1 MKITKANS
9 ILIATIV
16 FFLII
21 IIYLSYIK
29 FTKYKAN
36 IINNINKEL
45 YIAAI
50 SIPYVLNEGFHQRA
64 IDKNTISKE
73 EDSLNIKNLSE
84 LNDKIGLKYLYT
96 VIQKNGNYY
105 LTSSSAT
112 KDEILE
118 NKQVKYFTLY
128 EDANEILK
136 NSFNINQAV
145 FFSNSDRWGNYRSV
159 AIPITT
165 KNGNK
170 YLACADIDVNYVKQL
185 LKINIID
192 FLIDISIL
200 TTFILLTFTLYYK
213 NNKKN
218 TKNLQNEI
226 KIRIKAENDL
236 QKSYINLEKIIEDK
250 TFYLKQSEKNFQ
262 TIFNIIDDLVF
273 VIDDKG
279 KIININQTAI
289 DKLKFNKN
297 EIIGSFITDFQSEHF
312 SIDFLNLLEN
322 IDNHKNE
329 LLSFPFLTQQN
340 ELLYLEAKLIKGIWD
355 DDEVFFFIAKDVSD
369 IKISEE
375 KFSTAF
381 EANPSAMA
389 ISDIEQSFLIDVN
402 ESFVKIFGYSQ
413 IDVVGKSIDD
423 LDILANAEQR
433 HFIKELINEKG
444 TVKNYEIDVKHKS
457 GKIIRGI
464 FFADIIIIQGRKCL
478 LMVLN
483 DITERKIAE
492 ELLKQKIIEMNALLS
507 SVPAFIYF
515 KNTNLKYITCN
526 TAYAEMLNISI
537 DEIIG
542 KSDYDFFEEKIAE
555 KRSLIESNLIINDK
569 PLPNNEEYIE
579 CLNGKNYWTLTNRVV
594 YHNQEG
600 KVSGLVVTILD
611 ISKMK
616 KAEIELSVFSEEL
629 KRSNREL
636 EQFAYIASHDLQE
649 PLRKIIAFGDR
660 LKIKYSSLLNET
672 GVDFI
677 ERMSS
682 SAFRMQKMINDLLTF
697 SRIST
702 KTNPFIETDLN
713 LIINDV
719 ISDLEIAIEKTHAI
733 IKVEQFPLIEAD
745 PTQLTQLFN
754 NIIGNALKYYK
765 KESYPDISITF
776 EQTTSN
782 KIIIKI
788 KDNGIG
794 FENQYVE
801 HIFKPFIRLHG
812 RSEYEGNGIGLAICK
827 KIVERHKGN
836 INAKGSS
843 GEGSVFI
850 VELPIKQSI
859 NN

>member
-1 MKITKANS
+1 
-9 ILIATIV
+9 
-16 FFLII
+16 
-21 IIYLSYIK
+21 
-29 FTKYKAN
+29 
-36 IINNINKEL
+36 
-45 YIAAI
+45 
-50 SIPYVLNEGFHQRA
+50 
-64 IDKNTISKE
+64 
-73 EDSLNIKNLSE
+73 
-84 LNDKIGLKYLYT
+84 
-96 VIQKNGNYY
+96 
-105 LTSSSAT
+105 
-112 KDEILE
+112 
-118 NKQVKYFTLY
+118 
-128 EDANEILK
+128 
-136 NSFNINQAV
+136 
-145 FFSNSDRWGNYRSV
+145 
-159 AIPITT
+159 
-165 KNGNK
+165 
-170 YLACADIDVNYVKQL
+170 
-185 LKINIID
+185 
-192 FLIDISIL
+192 
-200 TTFILLTFTLYYK
+200 
-213 NNKKN
+213 
-218 TKNLQNEI
+218 
-226 KIRIKAENDL
+226 
-236 QKSYINLEKIIEDK
+236 
-250 TFYLKQSEKNFQ
+250 
-262 TIFNIIDDLVF
+262 
-273 VIDDKG
+273 
-279 KIININQTAI
+279 
-289 DKLKFNKN
+289 
-297 EIIGSFITDFQSEHF
+297 
-312 SIDFLNLLEN
+312 
-322 IDNHKNE
+322 
-329 LLSFPFLTQQN
+329 
-340 ELLYLEAKLIKGIWD
+340 
-355 DDEVFFFIAKDVSD
+355 
-369 IKISEE
+369 
-375 KFSTAF
+375 
-381 EANPSAMA
+381 
-389 ISDIEQSFLIDVN
+389 
-402 ESFVKIFGYSQ
+402 
-413 IDVVGKSIDD
+413 
-423 LDILANAEQR
+423 
-433 HFIKELINEKG
+433 
-444 TVKNYEIDVKHKS
+444 
-457 GKIIRGI
+457 
-464 FFADIIIIQGRKCL
+464 
-478 LMVLN
+478 MVLN

-515 KNTNLKYITCN
+515 KNTDLKYITCN

-537 DEIIG
+537 DKIIG

-713 LIINDV
+713 LIISEV